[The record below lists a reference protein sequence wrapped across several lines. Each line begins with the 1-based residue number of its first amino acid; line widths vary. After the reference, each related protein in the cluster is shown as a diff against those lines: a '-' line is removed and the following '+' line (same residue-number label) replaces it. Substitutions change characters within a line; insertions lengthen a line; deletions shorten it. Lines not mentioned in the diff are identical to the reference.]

1 MGFWYDSKH
10 VDNWYKINTKSL
22 CSATD
27 PLNSSTCH
35 LNGLNWKEKLWDSLK
50 CREKAKHT
58 VKNTALTSEH

>member
-10 VDNWYKINTKSL
+10 VDNWYKSLTHSL

-27 PLNSSTCH
+27 PLNNSTCH
-35 LNGLNWKEKLWDSLK
+35 LNGLKWKENCEIVWNVE
-50 CREKAKHT
+50 RAKHT